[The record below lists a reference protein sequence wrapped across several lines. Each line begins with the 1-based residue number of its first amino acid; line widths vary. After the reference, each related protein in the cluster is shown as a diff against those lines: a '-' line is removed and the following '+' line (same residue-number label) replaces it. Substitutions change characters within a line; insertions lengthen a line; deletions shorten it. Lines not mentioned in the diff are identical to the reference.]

1 VLAKIWL
8 LMVVLMTSSVSA
20 VLLEPISTVLSI
32 VYGRVGDVTA
42 GRRCLDVYN
51 TSVGRQVL
59 GVIHL
64 VFITITIT

>member
-1 VLAKIWL
+1 
-8 LMVVLMTSSVSA
+8 MVVLLTSAVSA

-42 GRRCLDVYN
+42 GRRCLDMYN

-59 GVIHL
+59 GVK
-64 VFITITIT
+64 